1 MPTAKNARSARVV
14 VYYKEKLWVSPVVVS
29 GGVGVGEV
37 DETHVDGT
45 RGCDGAIAMQ
55 K

>member
-1 MPTAKNARSARVV
+1 MPGVHVWWYITKKNSGSH
-14 VYYKEKLWVSPVVVS
+14 LVVS